1 MRSGWLTAVCLM
13 LPALLAQ
20 TGKAQSGADWPM
32 YNRDLM
38 GTRYSPLTQ
47 INTGNVARLTTA
59 WTYRLMP
66 PGGIPNPASPSE
78 LFQEV
83 TPIVVHGVMYL
94 PSANRVVA
102 LEPETGKEIWSYVL
116 PSGTA
121 SQRGVAYW
129 PGDRNNPARILFTTS
144 NKMIALNAATGKPD
158 PGFGNEGTL
167 DMGVA
172 FDGVPAIYKNAI
184 LVGANAM
191 GPGERHIDPQSEV
204 AQWPGGKRGDSRA
217 WDARTGKLLWAFH
230 TVPQPGEVGH
240 DTWQGDSWKDRGG
253 NNMWGVTMTVDEKR
267 GIAYMPIGGPAANY
281 WGGDRKG
288 NDLFANAVV
297 AVDIQTGKLKWFFQ
311 TVHHELWDY
320 DLPPE
325 PLLIDIVKNGKK
337 IPALAQTGKSGYM
350 YILDR
355 VTGKPVFGVDE
366 KPVPK
371 GDVPDEW
378 YSPTQPIPVKPPPLA
393 RMEFKP
399 EDLVTAEDTTPQ
411 HAAACAA
418 LVKKFGIYNEGPF
431 TPWPFHAPGG
441 PMKTLVAF
449 PGFTGG
455 INWGG
460 TAADTKLGYIFVNT
474 KDQAGT
480 GWIQKN
486 PKFGQPGQEPY
497 DRGTPPGL
505 SGFSAVAKD
514 ENGKT
519 LGNWPCQKPPW
530 SRLIAVN
537 ANTGDIA
544 WQVPLGIN
552 ESLPEGKRNVGSAG
566 SAGPIATA
574 GGLVFIGATADKRI
588 RAFDSKTGSE
598 LWSAKLDY
606 IATAVP
612 ITYQGKDGRQ
622 YVAIV
627 AASGGTRETP
637 RNTQSLVVFSLPQPE
652 GGVKK

>member
-1 MRSGWLTAVCLM
+1 MKGFVITAALAA
-13 LPALLAQ
+13 LPAAW
-20 TGKAQSGADWPM
+20 GQSGADWPL
-32 YNRDLM
+32 YNRDLA

-47 INTGNVARLTTA
+47 INTSNVQNLKQA

-66 PGGIPNPASPSE
+66 PGGIPEPLSPTE

-83 TPIVVHGVMYL
+83 TPIVVNGVMYL

-102 LEPETGKEIWSYVL
+102 LEPETGKEIWSYAL
-116 PSGTA
+116 PAGAVA

-129 PGDRNNPARILFTTS
+129 PGDKNNPPRILFTTS
-144 NKMIALNAATGKPD
+144 NKMVGLNAKTGRPD
-158 PGFGNEGTL
+158 PGFGNEGIL

-172 FDGVPAIYKNAI
+172 FVGVPTIYKNVI
-184 LVGANAM
+184 LTGANAM
-191 GPGERHIDPQSEV
+191 GPGEKHIDPQSEV
-204 AQWPGGKRGDSRA
+204 PLWPDRKKGDSRA
-217 WDARTGKLLWAFH
+217 YDARTGKLLWAFH
-230 TVPQPGEVGH
+230 TVPQPGEPGH

-253 NNMWGVTMTVDEKR
+253 NNMWAVTMTVDEKR

-288 NDLFANAVV
+288 NNLFANALV
-297 AVDIQTGKLKWFFQ
+297 AVEIETGKLKWYFQ

-325 PLLIDIVKNGKK
+325 PLLLDIVKDGKK
-337 IPALAQTGKSGYM
+337 IPAVAQTGKSGYM

-355 VTGKPVFGVDE
+355 VTGKPVFGVEE
-366 KPVPK
+366 KPAPK
-371 GDVPDEW
+371 GNVPDEW

-393 RMEFKP
+393 RVEFKP
-399 EDLVTAEDTTPQ
+399 EDLVTAADTTAQ
-411 HAAACAA
+411 HAAACAE
-418 LVKKFGIYNEGPF
+418 LVQKFGIYNDGPF
-431 TPWPFHAPGG
+431 TPWPYHEEGG

-455 INWGG
+455 VNWGG
-460 TAADTKLGYIFVNT
+460 TAADTKLGYIFLNT
-474 KDQAGT
+474 KDQAGA

-486 PKFGQPGQEPY
+486 PKAGEPGQEPY
-497 DRGTPPGL
+497 DRSTPKGL

-530 SRLIAVN
+530 ARLVAVN
-537 ANTGDIA
+537 ANTGDIV
-544 WQVPLGIN
+544 WQTPLGLN
-552 ESLPEGKRNVGSAG
+552 ESLPEGKRNAGAAG

-574 GGLVFIGATADKRI
+574 GGLVFIGATSDNRI
-588 RAFDSKTGSE
+588 RAFESKSGKE

-606 IATAVP
+606 TATAVP
-612 ITYQGKDGRQ
+612 LTWQGRNGKQ
-622 YVAIV
+622 YVGIV
-627 AASGGTRETP
+627 AASGGTRDTP
-637 RNTQSLVVFSLPQPE
+637 KNTQSLVVFSLP
-652 GGVKK
+652 